1 MNIDRQQIQQL
12 VRDVAFTTLL
22 PLTNNVSRDYKKD
35 GSIVTAADRAV
46 QNSLSKRLADL
57 YPDIA
62 LLGEEMSVEQ
72 QQQLFD
78 SGKPI
83 WCLDP
88 IDGTSNFA
96 SGLPFYS
103 ISLALIEQGEVTFA
117 IVLDPS
123 RDESFTAVRGEG
135 AWLNDL
141 PLRLTSPNL
150 SLDNTIAFVDF
161 KRLPPDLALKLVKD
175 RPFAS
180 QRNLGSI
187 ALELCWLAAGR
198 GHIYLHGSQQIWD
211 YAAGDLIL
219 EEAGGF
225 ASTLYGNPSFRYT
238 LEPRS
243 SCAAIDEA
251 LFQAWQNYLLDAVN
265 G

>member
-12 VRDVAFTTLL
+12 VRDVAATTLL
-22 PLTNNVSRDYKKD
+22 PYSNNVSRDYKKD
-35 GSIVTAADRAV
+35 GSIVTAADSAV
-46 QNSLSKRLADL
+46 QSSLTKQLADL
-57 YPDIA
+57 HPDIA
-62 LLGEEMSVEQ
+62 LLGEEMSTEQ

-88 IDGTSNFA
+88 VDGTSNFA

-117 IVLDPS
+117 MVLDPS
-123 RDESFTAVRGEG
+123 RNESFTAIRGQG
-135 AWLNDL
+135 AWLNDE

-161 KRLPPDLALKLVKD
+161 KRLPPALASKIVAD

-225 ASTLYGNPSFRYT
+225 ASTLYGDPSFRYT
-238 LEPRS
+238 LQPRS
-243 SCAAIDEA
+243 SCAAIDEH
-251 LFQAWQNYLLDAVN
+251 LFQVWQSYLLDAVN

>member
-12 VRDVAFTTLL
+12 VRDVAATTLL
-22 PLTNNVSRDYKKD
+22 PYSNNVSRDYKKD
-35 GSIVTAADRAV
+35 GSIVTAADSAV
-46 QNSLSKRLADL
+46 QNSLTKQLAEL
-57 YPDIA
+57 HPDIA
-62 LLGEEMSVEQ
+62 LLGEEMSAEQ

-78 SGKPI
+78 SGNPI

-88 IDGTSNFA
+88 VDGTSNFA

-117 IVLDPS
+117 MVLDPS
-123 RDESFTAVRGEG
+123 RNESFTAIRGQG
-135 AWLNDL
+135 AWLNDE

-161 KRLPPDLALKLVKD
+161 KRLPPALASKIVAD

-225 ASTLYGNPSFRYT
+225 ASTLYGDPSFRYT
-238 LEPRS
+238 LQPRS
-243 SCAAIDEA
+243 SCAAIDEH
-251 LFQAWQNYLLDAVN
+251 LFQVWQSYLLDAVN

>member
-12 VRDVAFTTLL
+12 VRDVAATTLL
-22 PLTNNVSRDYKKD
+22 PYSNNVSRDYKKD
-35 GSIVTAADRAV
+35 GSIVTAADSAV
-46 QNSLSKRLADL
+46 QNSLTKQLAEL
-57 YPDIA
+57 HPDIA
-62 LLGEEMSVEQ
+62 LLGEEMSAEQ
-72 QQQLFD
+72 QQRLFD
-78 SGKPI
+78 SGNPI

-88 IDGTSNFA
+88 VDGTSNFA

-117 IVLDPS
+117 MVLDPS
-123 RDESFTAVRGEG
+123 RNESFTAIRGQG
-135 AWLNDL
+135 AWLNDE

-161 KRLPPDLALKLVKD
+161 KRLPPALASKIVAD

-225 ASTLYGNPSFRYT
+225 ASTLYGDPSFRYT
-238 LEPRS
+238 LQPRS
-243 SCAAIDEA
+243 SCAAIDEH
-251 LFQAWQNYLLDAVN
+251 LFQVWQSYLLDAVN

>member
-1 MNIDRQQIQQL
+1 MEA
-12 VRDVAFTTLL
+12 VAKFPEL
-22 PLTNNVSRDYKKD
+22 PV
-35 GSIVTAADRAV
+35 V
-46 QNSLSKRLADL
+46 
-57 YPDIA
+57 
-62 LLGEEMSVEQ
+62 
-72 QQQLFD
+72 
-78 SGKPI
+78 
-83 WCLDP
+83 
-88 IDGTSNFA
+88 FA
-96 SGLPFYS
+96 M
-103 ISLALIEQGEVTFA
+103 
-117 IVLDPS
+117 VLDPS
-123 RDESFTAVRGEG
+123 RNESFTAIRGQG
-135 AWLNDL
+135 AWLNDE

-161 KRLPPDLALKLVKD
+161 KRLPPALASKIVAD

-225 ASTLYGNPSFRYT
+225 ASTLYGDPSFRYT
-238 LEPRS
+238 LQPRS
-243 SCAAIDEA
+243 SCAAIDEH
-251 LFQAWQNYLLDAVN
+251 LFQVWQSYLLDAVN

>member
-12 VRDVAFTTLL
+12 VRDVASTTLL
-22 PLTNNVSRDYKKD
+22 PYTNNVSRDYKKD
-35 GSIVTAADRAV
+35 GSIVTAADSAV
-46 QNSLSKRLADL
+46 QSSLTKQLAEL
-57 YPDIA
+57 HPDIA
-62 LLGEEMSVEQ
+62 LLGEEMSTEQ

-88 IDGTSNFA
+88 VDGTSNFA

-103 ISLALIEQGEVTFA
+103 ISLALIEHGEVTFA
-117 IVLDPS
+117 MVLDPS
-123 RDESFTAVRGEG
+123 RNESFTAIRGQG
-135 AWLNDL
+135 AWLNDE

-161 KRLPPDLALKLVKD
+161 KRLPPALASKIVAD

-225 ASTLYGNPSFRYT
+225 AATLYGAPSFRYT
-238 LEPRS
+238 LQPRS
-243 SCAAIDEA
+243 SCAAIDEH
-251 LFQAWQNYLLDAVN
+251 LFQVWQSYLLDAVN

>member
-12 VRDVAFTTLL
+12 VRDVASTTLL
-22 PLTNNVSRDYKKD
+22 PYTNNVSRDYKKD
-35 GSIVTAADRAV
+35 GSIVTAADSAV
-46 QNSLSKRLADL
+46 QSSLTKQLADL
-57 YPDIA
+57 HPDIA
-62 LLGEEMSVEQ
+62 LLGEEMTAEQ

-88 IDGTSNFA
+88 VDGTSNFA

-117 IVLDPS
+117 MVLDPS
-123 RDESFTAVRGEG
+123 RNESFTAIRGQG
-135 AWLNDL
+135 AWLNDE

-161 KRLPPDLALKLVKD
+161 KRLPPALASKIVAD

-225 ASTLYGNPSFRYT
+225 ASTLYGDPSFRYT
-238 LEPRS
+238 LQPRS
-243 SCAAIDEA
+243 SCAAIDEH
-251 LFQAWQNYLLDAVN
+251 LFQVWQSYLLDAVN

>member
-12 VRDVAFTTLL
+12 VRDVAATTLL
-22 PLTNNVSRDYKKD
+22 PYSNNVSRDYKKD
-35 GSIVTAADRAV
+35 GSIVTAADSAV
-46 QNSLSKRLADL
+46 QSSLTKRLADL
-57 YPDIA
+57 HPDIA
-62 LLGEEMSVEQ
+62 LLGEEMSAEQ

-88 IDGTSNFA
+88 VDGTSNFA

-117 IVLDPS
+117 MVLDPS
-123 RDESFTAVRGEG
+123 RNESFTAIRGQG
-135 AWLNDL
+135 AWLNDE

-161 KRLPPDLALKLVKD
+161 KRLPPALASKIVAD

-225 ASTLYGNPSFRYT
+225 ASTLYGDPSFRYT
-238 LEPRS
+238 LQPRS
-243 SCAAIDEA
+243 SCAAIAEH
-251 LFQAWQNYLLDAVN
+251 LFQVWQSYLLDAVN

>member
-12 VRDVAFTTLL
+12 VRDVAATTLL
-22 PLTNNVSRDYKKD
+22 PYSNNVSRDYKKD
-35 GSIVTAADRAV
+35 GSIVTAADSAV
-46 QNSLSKRLADL
+46 QSSLTKQLAEL
-57 YPDIA
+57 HPDIA
-62 LLGEEMSVEQ
+62 LLGEEMSAEQ

-78 SGKPI
+78 SGNPI

-88 IDGTSNFA
+88 VDGTSNFA

-117 IVLDPS
+117 MVLDPS
-123 RDESFTAVRGEG
+123 RNESFTAIRGQG
-135 AWLNDL
+135 AWLNDE

-161 KRLPPDLALKLVKD
+161 KRLPPALASKIVAD

-225 ASTLYGNPSFRYT
+225 ASTLYGDPSFRYT
-238 LEPRS
+238 LQPRS
-243 SCAAIDEA
+243 SCAAIDEH
-251 LFQAWQNYLLDAVN
+251 LFQVWQSYLLDAVN

>member
-1 MNIDRQQIQQL
+1 MNIDRLQIQQL
-12 VRDVAFTTLL
+12 VRDVAFTILS
-22 PLTNNVSRDYKKD
+22 PYTNNVSRDYKKD
-35 GSIVTAADRAV
+35 GSIVTAADREV
-46 QNSLSKRLADL
+46 QSSLSKRLAEL
-57 YPDIA
+57 HPDIA
-62 LLGEEMSVEQ
+62 LLGEEMSAEQ
-72 QQQLFD
+72 QEELFD

-88 IDGTSNFA
+88 VDGTSNFA

-117 IVLDPS
+117 MVLDPS
-123 RDESFTAVRGEG
+123 RDESFTAIRGQG
-135 AWLNDL
+135 AWLNDS
-141 PLRLTSPNL
+141 PLRLTSPSL

-161 KRLPPDLALKLVKD
+161 KRLPTELALKLVAD

-225 ASTLYGNPSFRYT
+225 ASTLYGDPSFRYT
-238 LEPRS
+238 LKPRS
-243 SCAAIDEA
+243 SCAAIDED
-251 LFQAWQNYLLDAVN
+251 LFNVWQSYLLDAMN